1 MWAAP
6 SPSYTWVVG
15 EVSAWG
21 FGSSFQLTR
30 SQNGRARRTVGKS
43 FIHFGSCFYFP
54 CSLPCSSLV
63 SQVLC
68 CSQFDKQSFVFSS
81 ESFMTVLIRAME
93 HIPDLL
99 LVDLCPFFSI
109 FFFFKLIQAVSL
121 LFCCATW
128 TCSFHFI
135 LGIPLQSS
143 IVGDLCAHNTGK

>member
-1 MWAAP
+1 MFTA
-6 SPSYTWVVG
+6 
-15 EVSAWG
+15 
-21 FGSSFQLTR
+21 L
-30 SQNGRARRTVGKS
+30 
-43 FIHFGSCFYFP
+43 
-54 CSLPCSSLV
+54 SLLV

-109 FFFFKLIQAVSL
+109 FFFKLIQAVSL

-143 IVGDLCAHNTGK
+143 IVGDLCPQHRQIRSDGNPESQTLLAREIVSREGCNLKLFFAFYELQFLMKI